1 MSRRQFAGSLAGAGL
16 ASAVGVGPARV
27 ALAQAAPQVVVI
39 GGGPGGATVAHLLKR
54 RAPEVQVKLIEPQR
68 EYTTCFFS
76 NLFLGGFR
84 SFESITHNYDG
95 LRALGIDVVHER
107 VSSVNTSR
115 RMVSLESGA
124 SLAYD
129 RLVLSPGIDFK
140 FDAIEGYSQAATEV
154 MPHAYRAGPQTLLL
168 KRQLEA
174 VPSGGVVVIAI
185 PGNPYRCPP
194 GPYERISMM
203 AHHLVTHRWR
213 CKIVVLDAKKEFSK
227 QAVFLDNWSRLYKGM
242 IDLHLTTEIDDFA
255 LARVDPGTMT
265 VETRSGLKV
274 RGHLVNVIPPQRAAE
289 IAHKAGCAEGDWC
302 PIDPE
307 SFASKKVANT
317 YVLGDASIAADMPK
331 SAFSANSQAKV
342 VVNAIEADLLGRQKF
357 PPRYRNVCWSMISEK
372 NSAKVGANYRPSGG
386 KLVASGGFVSSPEDR
401 MNVRTIAYEES
412 LGWYSSIVSDI
423 FATG

>member
-1 MSRRQFAGSLAGAGL
+1 
-16 ASAVGVGPARV
+16 
-27 ALAQAAPQVVVI
+27 VVVI
-39 GGGPGGATVAHLLKR
+39 GGGAGGATVAHLLKR
-54 RAPEVQVKLIEPQR
+54 REQNVQVRLIEPQR
-68 EYTTCFFS
+68 QYTTCFFS

-84 SFESITHNYDG
+84 TFESITHSYDG
-95 LRALGIDVVHER
+95 LRRLGIDVVHER
-107 VSSVNTSR
+107 ASGVNTSR
-115 RMVSLESGA
+115 RIVTLESGVTVP
-124 SLAYD
+124 YD

-140 FDAIEGYSQAATEV
+140 FEAIEGYSPTAAEV

-168 KRQLEA
+168 RRQLEA
-174 VPSGGVVVIAI
+174 VPSGGVVVVAV

-203 AHHLVTHRWR
+203 AHHLVTYRWR

-227 QAVFLDNWSRLYKGM
+227 QAVFVDNWSRLYKGM
-242 IDLHLTTEIDDFA
+242 IDLHLTTELDDFS
-255 LARVDPGTMT
+255 LARVDARTMT
-265 VETRSGLKV
+265 VEAKNGFKV
-274 RGHLVNVIPPQRAAE
+274 QGHLVNVIPPQRAGE

-307 SFASKKVANT
+307 SFASRKVPNV

-342 VVNAIEADLLGRQKF
+342 VVNSLEADLLGKQKF

-372 NSAKVGANYRPSGG
+372 NSAKIGANYRPSGG
-386 KLVASGGFVSSPEDR
+386 KLVASDGFVSSPEDR
-401 MNVRTIAYEES
+401 MDVRMAAYEES
-412 LGWYSSIVSDI
+412 LGWYSGIVSDI